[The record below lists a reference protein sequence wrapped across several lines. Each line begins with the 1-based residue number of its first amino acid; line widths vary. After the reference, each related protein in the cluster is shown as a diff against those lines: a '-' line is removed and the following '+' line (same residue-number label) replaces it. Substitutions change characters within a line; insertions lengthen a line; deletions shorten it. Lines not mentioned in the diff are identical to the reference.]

1 MFLKCFICILIMM
14 RYFLKVIGMKK
25 KVGIFALILFVFPL
39 SLMASDAEWEL
50 DDSDLEDEPVVMR
63 V

>member
-1 MFLKCFICILIMM
+1 MM
-14 RYFLKVIGMKK
+14 RYFLKVIEMKK
-25 KVGIFALILFVFPL
+25 KVGIFALMLFIFPL